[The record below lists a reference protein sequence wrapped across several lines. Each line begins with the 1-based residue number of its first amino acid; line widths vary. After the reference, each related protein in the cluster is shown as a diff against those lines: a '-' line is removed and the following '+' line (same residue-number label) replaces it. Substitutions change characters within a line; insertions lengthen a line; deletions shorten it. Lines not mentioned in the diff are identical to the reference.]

1 MIGTILAGTL
11 GTLGLGASIWNA
23 NQQNKISQDNLSL
36 QKENLEYQKAL
47 QQQLFEREDTSYE
60 RTKQDMLNS
69 GFSPLAMQGL
79 NSAGSTV
86 QTSAPQQTLDIGS
99 SLSSILG
106 VASQAQAL
114 SQVQSGIAKND
125 AEARYINAQAE
136 TQEIKNLF
144 AKENENLNQKMLT
157 EDYYR
162 KARENFTDN
171 FAGVTSSMPDVI
183 KSILYSSAG
192 IAPTRRFGQSYL
204 KDGTFYTDWKGF
216 SPTSSNE
223 DYENRDTA
231 SDALKN
237 YKYTQDIGFW
247 TSLIKGFF

>member
-1 MIGTILAGTL
+1 MIGAILAGTL
-11 GTLGLGASIWNA
+11 GALGLGASIWNA

-79 NSAGSTV
+79 NSAGSAV
-86 QTSAPQQTLDIGS
+86 QTSAPQQSLDIGS
-99 SLSSILG
+99 TLSSILG
-106 VASQAQAL
+106 VASQAQSL

-125 AEARYINAQAE
+125 AETRFINAQAE
-136 TQEIKNLF
+136 NQEIKNLY
-144 AKENENLNQKMLT
+144 AKDSESFNQKMLK

-162 KARENFTDN
+162 KARENYTDN
-171 FAGVTSSMPDVI
+171 YAGVSSNMPDVI
-183 KSILYSSAG
+183 KGLLYSSAG
-192 IAPTRRFGQSYL
+192 VAPVRRFQQSYVS
-204 KDGTFYTDWKGF
+204 DGGLVTDFKGF
-216 SPTSSNE
+216 SPTTSND
-223 DYENRDTA
+223 DYVNRPNNGLT
-231 SDALKN
+231 N
-237 YKYTQDIGFW
+237 FNFTQNLNFW

>member
-1 MIGTILAGTL
+1 MIGAILAGTL
-11 GTLGLGASIWNA
+11 GALGLGASIWNA
-23 NQQNKISQDNLSL
+23 KQQNKISQDNFSL

-79 NSAGSTV
+79 NSAGSAV
-86 QTSAPQQTLDIGS
+86 STSAPQQSFDIGS

-144 AKENENLNQKMLT
+144 TKDNEDFNQKMLK

-171 FAGVTSSMPDVI
+171 FSGVTSSMPDTI

-204 KDGTFYTDWKGF
+204 KDGTLYMDWNGF

-223 DYENRDTA
+223 DYENRPTA

-237 YKYTQDIGFW
+237 YKYTQDINFW

>member
-11 GTLGLGASIWNA
+11 GALGLGASVWNA
-23 NQQNKISQDNLSL
+23 NQQNKISKENLSL
-36 QKENLEYQKAL
+36 QKDNLEYQKAL

-79 NSAGSTV
+79 NSAGSAV
-86 QTSAPQQTLDIGS
+86 QTSAPQQNLDIGS

-125 AEARYINAQAE
+125 AETRFINAQAE

-144 AKENENLNQKMLT
+144 TKENEDLNQKMLT

-162 KARENFTDN
+162 KTRENFTDN
-171 FAGVTSSMPDVI
+171 FAGVTSSMPDTI
-183 KSILYSSAG
+183 KSLLYSSAG

-204 KDGTFYTDWKGF
+204 KDGGMYMDWKGF
-216 SPTSSNE
+216 SPTSDNE
-223 DYENRDTA
+223 DYENRD
-231 SDALKN
+231 SGSNALQN
-237 YKYTQDIGFW
+237 FNLTQNIDFW
-247 TSLIKGFF
+247 TSLVKGFF

>member
-1 MIGTILAGTL
+1 MIGSLILGSL
-11 GTLGLGASIWNA
+11 GAIGLGSSIFNA
-23 NQQNKISQDNLSL
+23 RRNFNL

-47 QQQLFEREDTSYE
+47 QQQLFEREDTAYE
-60 RTKQDMLNS
+60 RTKNDMLNS

-79 NSAGSTV
+79 NSAGSAV
-86 QTSAPQQTLDIGS
+86 PTSAPQSGMDIAS

-106 VASQAQAL
+106 VASQAQML
-114 SQVQSGIAKND
+114 SQVQSGILKND
-125 AEARYINAQAE
+125 AETRFINAQAE
-136 TQEIKNLF
+136 NQEIKNLYS
-144 AKENENLNQKMLT
+144 KDNESFNQKMLI

-192 IAPTRRFGQSYL
+192 VAPVRRFGQSYL
-204 KDGTFYTDWKGF
+204 KDGTLYQDWKGF
-216 SPTSSNE
+216 SPTTSNE
-223 DYENRDTA
+223 DYQNRDVDT
-231 SDALKN
+231 LKN
-237 YKYTQDIGFW
+237 FNISQNIDFW